1 MHSGQCSYLGSS
13 KSDFKTAPQSVAVQW
28 RMPSVMIELVNA
40 CKVLRAAPGTE
51 QELIK
56 INYLC

>member
-1 MHSGQCSYLGSS
+1 M
-13 KSDFKTAPQSVAVQW
+13 AVQQ